1 MNMRREQRKMDRH
14 QRKGLLT
21 VEGRRSVELAQ
32 ARLAKINQDDEAA
45 REQLR
50 RRRS

>member
-1 MNMRREQRKMDRH
+1 MNTRREQRRMDRL
-14 QRKGLLT
+14 QAKGLLT
-21 VEGRRSVELAQ
+21 AEGRRSVELAQ
-32 ARLAKINQDDEAA
+32 GRLAKINQDDEAA